1 METKK
6 TLFPQNMTVG
16 KDAIIQYCLKLDS
29 RLGLYARRLAYLYV
43 ISEKPAILSVFIDRN
58 YAKTSRDDWLSYI
71 CGLIEEIKQNI
82 DGKQYLFND
91 QFTAADLT
99 LTSLMKPLTIVPSVF
114 TKYKSVFEY
123 CDRIRE
129 RHDPKP
135 LEESIVRRILKRERE
150 KRQPS
155 QYQSTIRNII
165 WYIFY
170 ILLYPLIFFLVND
183 TETD

>member
-29 RLGLYARRLAYLYV
+29 GLGLYARRLAYLYV
-43 ISEKPAILSVFIDRN
+43 IK
-58 YAKTSRDDWLSYI
+58 
-71 CGLIEEIKQNI
+71 EIKQNI

-99 LTSLMKPLTIVPSVF
+99 LTSLMKPLTIVPFVF

-135 LEESIVRRILKRERE
+135 LEESI
-150 KRQPS
+150 
-155 QYQSTIRNII
+155 
-165 WYIFY
+165 
-170 ILLYPLIFFLVND
+170 
-183 TETD
+183 